1 MKKMSLK
8 IKKQREKP
16 SILTIILFVFLVIYI
31 VGLFIP
37 IIWSIYGSMRN
48 PTGYGKL
55 SNTNYIQWFDSE
67 EIQFLFSN
75 YVNAFKNIKIVRN
88 DVEFNYISLFGNSLL
103 YSFGCA
109 FFYTLSPLLT
119 AYAAA
124 RFKFKFSGILY
135 AFVLIAMSL
144 PIVGAMPSE
153 MKVLSD
159 MGIFDTFF
167 GTFVLKFNFISIYFF
182 ILYAQFQSIPYDYSE
197 AAKIDGASNFKI
209 MWRIIIPQA
218 IGTITTVFL
227 LCFINFWNDYSTPRV
242 YLQSYPTIAETI
254 QIIATS
260 GQINGGQL
268 THTPEKIAAAVVV
281 TIPIVIVFI
290 ILNRR
295 LRVNVAMGGIKG

>member
-1 MKKMSLK
+1 MKKMPLK
-8 IKKQREKP
+8 IKNQKEKP
-16 SILTIILFVFLVIYI
+16 SVLTVVLFVFLIIYI

-55 SNTNYIQWFDSE
+55 SNTNYIQWYDSE
-67 EIQFLFSN
+67 EINFLFSN
-75 YVNAFKNIKIVRN
+75 YVNAFQNIKIVRN
-88 DVEFNYISLFGNSLL
+88 DVEFNYISLFDNSLL

-109 FFYTLSPLLT
+109 FFYTLSPLLA

-124 RFKFKFSGILY
+124 RFKFKFSGIIY

-144 PIVGAMPSE
+144 PIVGSMPSE
-153 MKVLSD
+153 MKVLND
-159 MGIFDTFF
+159 IGLFDTFAGAF
-167 GTFVLKFNFISIYFF
+167 LLKFNFISIYFF
-182 ILYAQFQSIPYDYSE
+182 ILYAQFQSIPFDYSE

-209 MWRIIIPQA
+209 MWKIIIPQA
-218 IGTITTVFL
+218 IGTIVTVFL

-254 QIIATS
+254 QIIATT

-268 THTPEKIAAAVVV
+268 THTPEKIASAVIV
-281 TIPIVIVFI
+281 TIPIVAVFI
-290 ILNRR
+290 VLNRR